1 MSNESNRIQEL
12 ENQVAFLEHE
22 LEELNKV
29 MTKMNLEHMHIFN
42 KLDTLSARVEEL
54 TETSLSQGGHAPHT
68 GANR

>member
-1 MSNESNRIQEL
+1 MTELNRIQEL

-29 MTKMNLEHMHIFN
+29 LTDMNLEHMLILK
-42 KLDTLSARVEEL
+42 KLESLNSRVEEL